1 MWFSRRTGW
10 FLVSIGFIHCV
21 IGVLLSWGTLVE
33 WHASGWWHSIETR
46 QGMHMDRFAALW
58 FQVSGV
64 SWVMMGWLMQQWLNR
79 FDMLPKNLGWA
90 LFAMGLLVLF
100 VLPISGAWLFLPL
113 GLLVAFHP
121 QRAATH

>member
-1 MWFSRRTGW
+1 
-10 FLVSIGFIHCV
+10 
-21 IGVLLSWGTLVE
+21 
-33 WHASGWWHSIETR
+33 
-46 QGMHMDRFAALW
+46 MDRFAALW

-64 SWVMMGWLMQQWLNR
+64 SWVMMGWLMQQLLDR
-79 FDMLPKNLGWA
+79 FDMLPKKFCWA

-100 VLPISGAWLFLPL
+100 VLPTSGAWLFLPL